1 MLRSKSTGERID
13 CVMSLS
19 FPNGETFAAYI
30 KRTGPEARAFYARHG
45 IGSLLA
51 RPIAN
56 PKVAK
61 GLDFGFLT
69 APMHLAPSSLGGFN
83 VCPKAT
89 AGCKAAC
96 LHTAGNPAYMAG
108 KARSRVKKTRAY
120 FTDRDAFMVALTREI
135 AKHALRAAELGMVC
149 GVRLNATS
157 DIRWETVPVMGE
169 RNIMSLFPNT
179 QFYDYSKISN
189 RRNLP
194 PNYHLTFSL
203 AENNDAD
210 ALRAHVNGLNVA
222 VAFDVP
228 RGKPLPVSYVIEGHA
243 IPVID
248 GDEHDYRP
256 ADPRGVIVG
265 LRAKGRAIGDKSG
278 FVRHAT

>member
-1 MLRSKSTGERID
+1 MLQ
-13 CVMSLS
+13 

-30 KRTGPEARAFYARHG
+30 RRTGPEARAFYARHG

-56 PKVAK
+56 PKLAK

-69 APMHLAPSSLGGFN
+69 APMHLAPASLGGFN

-108 KARSRVKKTRAY
+108 KARSRVAKTRAF
-120 FTDRDAFMVALTREI
+120 FTDRPAFMVALVREL
-135 AKHALRAAELGMVC
+135 AKHATRAAELRMVC

-157 DIRWETVPVMGE
+157 DIRWETIPANGARNVME
-169 RNIMSLFPNT
+169 LFPST
-179 QFYDYSKISN
+179 SFYDYSKIAN

-194 PNYHLTFSL
+194 SNYRLTFSL

-210 ALRAHVNGLNVA
+210 ALHALVHGGMNVA
-222 VAFDVP
+222 VAFNVTRGHELP
-228 RGKPLPVSYVIEGHA
+228 RTFVIQGHSF
-243 IPVID
+243 PVID
-248 GDEHDYRP
+248 GDVHDYRP
-256 ADPRGVIVG
+256 GDPRGVIVG
-265 LRAKGRAIGDKSG
+265 LRAKGRAIGDTSG
-278 FVRHAT
+278 FVRAAA